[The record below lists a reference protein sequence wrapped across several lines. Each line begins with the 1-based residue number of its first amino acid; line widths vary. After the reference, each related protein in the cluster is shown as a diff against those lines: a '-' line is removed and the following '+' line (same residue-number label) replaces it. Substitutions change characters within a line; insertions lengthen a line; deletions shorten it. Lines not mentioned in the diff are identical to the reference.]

1 MNEMDARTD
10 GDGGCRVGWDDRLS
24 EYLDGDLTPPER
36 LRFEQHLAV
45 CPPCAATLDELG
57 EVVSRAR
64 ALDRPSEPGHDL
76 WPAVQRRLGP
86 RPGRFL
92 VGRRIVRSGLG
103 TAWPVPRLALAA
115 TLVLALVAA
124 VVWLMPAR
132 LGSPPGR
139 SATPAAVRGA
149 ATDADREFYDSVAD
163 LRRVVRSALTLDPHV
178 AEVLEQNLSV
188 LDVAIAEYRDALA
201 DQPEDTRLA
210 GRLTAAR
217 QRKLAL
223 LRQAAALAA
232 QGAN

>member
-1 MNEMDARTD
+1 MATAGVGTD
-10 GDGGCRVGWDDRLS
+10 GTTGCRRT
-24 EYLDGDLTPPER
+24 LDGDLTPPER
-36 LRFEQHLAV
+36 LRFEQHLAA

-64 ALDRPSEPGHDL
+64 ALDRPSKPGHDL
-76 WPAVQRRLGP
+76 WPEVQRRLGS
-86 RPGRFL
+86 RPGRL
-92 VGRRIVRSGLG
+92 QVGRRLVRSRFGMG
-103 TAWPVPRLALAA
+103 WPVPQLALA

-132 LGSPPGR
+132 PGSPPGK

-149 ATDADREFYDSVAD
+149 ATDADREFYDTVAD

-201 DQPEDTRLA
+201 DEPEDTRLA
-210 GRLTAAR
+210 GRLTVAR
-217 QRKLAL
+217 HRKLAL